1 MTNQSLHEREDRLH
15 RFFAAENARDWSA
28 YATFLHPD
36 VEWVLVERSDAGSS
50 SSSDVSSAAVAAGD
64 PEGSTSTVVTSDLD
78 VSTDTVATR
87 YPNVSTDTAAAGTD
101 PANTAGAIGR
111 LERLIAGRDAYVS
124 AMRAAYEGRSTTFRC
139 EAMFSDTTH
148 GRIACLLVDDH
159 GERSLDIFDF
169 DGPLIRREWEFL
181 LGCGA

>member
-36 VEWVLVERSDAGSS
+36 VEWVLIGRSDAGSS

-78 VSTDTVATR
+78 VSTDTV
-87 YPNVSTDTAAAGTD
+87 AAGTD

>member
-36 VEWVLVERSDAGSS
+36 VEWVLIGRSDAGSS

-64 PEGSTSTVVTSDLD
+64 PEGSTSTVATSDLD
-78 VSTDTVATR
+78 
-87 YPNVSTDTAAAGTD
+87 VSTDTAAAGTD

-124 AMRAAYEGRSTTFRC
+124 AMRAAYKGRSTTFRC
-139 EAMFSDTTH
+139 EQMFTDTTH